1 MKRIE
6 IYVNNSDKLV
16 VELYNNEQNYND
28 KKVFKGRDGYALI
41 DRMCNGKI
49 RQVSNLNSND
59 ITLHYNNY
67 YVDIFDYEQVLSKL
81 GTNPI
86 KKDLNIF
93 YNTKNIKNIKKNK
106 VQRKNKYVKKKII
119 TTTLGLIVLSSVA
132 AINIDNVGAKNK
144 ETKNPPLKIEKITD
158 KEIDNNVND
167 LVELKENSQLEE
179 KTESN
184 EILVSIS
191 YDDRSNTEKASI
203 TKNYYGDL
211 IEKYSKQYGLDSKIV
226 TAIATQERGVHS
238 TVKDSG
244 GATGLMQIQNG
255 AWVGNKLTAFNYNT
269 NQAETIIVNEDMLS
283 DINYNIKVGCM
294 IFQNNMR
301 EMKNNMLA
309 AIQCYNLGSTNMR
322 KILNAYSKDTGRSI
336 DTILN
341 DVNDNGWLEY
351 RDILGIGD
359 PEYIENVLS
368 WVGDKVTINNV
379 QSNGNVVNLS
389 ICNENQTKNMSI
401 N

>member
-6 IYVNNSDKLV
+6 IYVDNSDKLI
-16 VELYNNEQNYND
+16 VELYNNEKDYND
-28 KKVFKGRDGYALI
+28 KKIFKGRDSYKVI
-41 DRMCNGKI
+41 DKMCSGKI
-49 RQVSNLNSND
+49 RHVSNLNSND
-59 ITLHYNNY
+59 ITLHYNSY
-67 YVDIFDYEQVLSKL
+67 YVDIFDYEQVLNKL
-81 GTNPI
+81 GTAPI
-86 KKDLNIF
+86 KEDLNIF
-93 YNTKNIKNIKKNK
+93 YNMQNIKNIKKNK

-119 TTTLGLIVLSSVA
+119 TTTLGLMVLGSVA
-132 AINIDNVGAKNK
+132 TVNISSVGAKNK
-144 ETKNPPLKIEKITD
+144 EEKGLPLKIEKTID
-158 KEIDNNVND
+158 KEIDNSVND
-167 LVELKENSQLEE
+167 VVELKDNTQLEE
-179 KTESN
+179 KIESN
-184 EILVSIS
+184 EIVVSIP

-226 TAIATQERGVHS
+226 TAIATQERGIHS
-238 TVKDSG
+238 GVKDSG

-255 AWVGNKLTAFNYNT
+255 AWVGGKLTAFNYNT
-269 NQAETIIVNEDMLS
+269 NETETIIVNEEMLS

-294 IFQNNMR
+294 IFQNNIR

-309 AIQCYNLGSTNMR
+309 AIQCYNLGSNNMR
-322 KILNAYSKDTGRSI
+322 KILNAYSKDTGRPV

-341 DVNDNGWLEY
+341 DINDNGWLEY
-351 RDILGIGD
+351 RNILGIGD

-379 QSNGNVVNLS
+379 QSNGNIVNLS
-389 ICNENQTKNMSI
+389 ISNENQTKNMSI